1 MCSYT
6 LTCGPDF
13 TGIAEANTQQAF
25 MDILDKD
32 VIEPLTT
39 LKVRLDRVYVRESL
53 TMGDLEG
60 IKS

>member
-1 MCSYT
+1 
-6 LTCGPDF
+6 
-13 TGIAEANTQQAF
+13 

>member
-39 LKVRLDRVYVRESL
+39 LKVGKIVP
-53 TMGDLEG
+53 MCGNP
-60 IKS
+60 